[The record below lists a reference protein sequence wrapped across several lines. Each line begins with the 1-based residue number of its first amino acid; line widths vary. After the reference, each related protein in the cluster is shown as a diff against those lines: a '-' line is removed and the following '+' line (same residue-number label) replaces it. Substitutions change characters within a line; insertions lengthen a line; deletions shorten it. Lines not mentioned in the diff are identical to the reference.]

1 MLSLEA
7 FRREV
12 GWNPYHFWGLANE
25 LVPIESSCKA
35 LVQQYNWQATDAIGR
50 AEIQEAIL
58 RAEDKLQEHLGYA
71 VGRRWTTVDV
81 SWPDYFQSGAE
92 PWWAGAIALPN
103 EGYIGSFGV
112 ETRTPIQLGATV
124 VLTDTNSDGVLD
136 TFTITAATTVTD
148 ATQIALFVPAANQVL
163 DRTQNGEDWHI
174 TPIRTTITGGFATIT
189 GASWL
194 LIRPV
199 LYEGVATSANGLDPN
214 DATNYLSTMDVYQVV
229 SGGSHGAAYY
239 DYAPY
244 PQWCCPSISDPAAVA
259 YTDIRAGVVHP
270 LFGTINPVVSVQNT
284 TTLLWTAAN
293 TCSCRPPDRVRL
305 NVYAGVP
312 RANTYDLDPY
322 WQRVVARL
330 AIAEIQ
336 GEPCGCEAANHVWA
350 YWQQDVSRTS
360 GPDQYAFK
368 ETALNNPFGVKR
380 GHIEAWHAVLRK
392 QHIQALSI
400 Q

>member
-7 FRREV
+7 FRKYI

-25 LVPIESSCKA
+25 QVPILSSCKA
-35 LVQQYNWQATDAIGR
+35 LVQQYNWQSTDSIGR
-50 AEIQEAIL
+50 AEIQDAIL
-58 RAEDKLQEHLGYA
+58 RAEDKLQDHLGYA
-71 VGRRWTTVDV
+71 VGRRWTTAEV
-81 SWPDYFQSGAE
+81 SWPDYYQSNGK
-92 PWWAGAIALPN
+92 PWWATAIAVPN
-103 EGYIGSFGV
+103 EGYIHSFGV
-112 ETRTPIQLGATV
+112 ETRTLIDDEASV
-124 VLTDTNSDGVLD
+124 VYTDTNGDGVID
-136 TFTITAATTVTD
+136 TFTVTVVTTVTD
-148 ATQIALFVPAANQVL
+148 VTQISLFIPVADQVP
-163 DRTQNGEDWHI
+163 DRTMSGEQWRI
-174 TPIRTTITGGFATIT
+174 IPRSVTISGGSATIT
-189 GASWL
+189 GPSWL
-194 LIRPV
+194 MVLPV
-199 LYEGVATSANGLDPN
+199 LYEGVATSANGIDPSN
-214 DATNYLSTMDVYQVV
+214 LANYLNIVEVYQVTT
-229 SGGSHGAAYY
+229 GGSQGLALY

-259 YTDIRAGVVHP
+259 VTDIRAGVVHP
-270 LFGTINPVVSVQNT
+270 LFGTVNPVVSVQNT

-293 TCSCRPPDRVRL
+293 TCACRPPDRVRL
-305 NVYAGVP
+305 NLNAGYP
-312 RANTYDLDPY
+312 RSSTGDLELY
-322 WQRVVARL
+322 WQQVVARL

-368 ETALNNPFGVKR
+368 EAALNNPFGVKR